1 MWELN
6 IYNKTE
12 NPEKIFLTSWLL
24 TEDTCNSYFSKLS
37 SEMFGNYKEKKLK
50 KFSWIYI
57 EDKILF
63 LEQKILI
70 NILVYQSLISF
81 I

>member
-6 IYNKTE
+6 IYDKTE

-24 TEDTCNSYFSKLS
+24 TEYTCNSYFSKLS
-37 SEMFGNYKEKKLK
+37 SEMFGYYEEKKLK
-50 KFSWIYI
+50 NFSWIYI
-57 EDKILF
+57 EHKILF

-70 NILVYQSLISF
+70 NILV
-81 I
+81 